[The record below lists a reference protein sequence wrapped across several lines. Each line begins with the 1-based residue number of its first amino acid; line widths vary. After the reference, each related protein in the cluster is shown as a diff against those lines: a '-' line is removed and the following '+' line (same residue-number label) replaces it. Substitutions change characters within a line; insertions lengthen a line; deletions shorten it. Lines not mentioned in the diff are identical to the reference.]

1 VSKDTRLPSLK
12 AIFSNW
18 QRSDASFSQKI
29 LMVFKNNLIKLRK
42 GKSCCGHYG
51 EVGCWMV
58 KDEEFGPNEN

>member
-1 VSKDTRLPSLK
+1 MSKDTRLPSLK

-51 EVGCWMV
+51 EVGC
-58 KDEEFGPNEN
+58 